1 MDGSALVFI
10 LLPIVAISLL
20 AGWIAMLFYVD
31 AHPVR
36 KTQSAATE
44 VAAWDSAADPRP
56 APLPG
61 SVPAEPARR
70 TGVVPIPLPRPA
82 YSRQSPDPAGVGRA
96 ASLPGDAQRPA
107 A

>member
-10 LLPIVAISLL
+10 LLPIVSISLI
-20 AGWIAMLFYVD
+20 AGWIGVLFYVD
-31 AHPVR
+31 AHPEG
-36 KTQSAATE
+36 KTRSAAPA
-44 VAAWDSAADPRP
+44 VAARDSAADPRS

-61 SVPAEPARR
+61 SAPAEPARR

-82 YSRQSPDPAGVGRA
+82 HSRQSPEPAGVGRA

>member
-20 AGWIAMLFYVD
+20 AGWIAMVFYVD

-44 VAAWDSAADPRP
+44 VAAADSAADPRS
-56 APLPG
+56 APRPG

-70 TGVVPIPLPRPA
+70 TGAVPIPLPRPA
-82 YSRQSPDPAGVGRA
+82 YSRPSPDPAGAGRA

>member
-1 MDGSALVFI
+1 MDGSVLVFI

-20 AGWIAMLFYVD
+20 AGWIGMLFYVD
-31 AHPVR
+31 AHPVG
-36 KTQSAATE
+36 KTRSAAPA
-44 VAAWDSAADPRP
+44 VAAWEPAADPRS

-82 YSRQSPDPAGVGRA
+82 YGRPSPDPAGVGRA